1 MSALRPCTEMQTE
14 SSREFLKSCDMSH
27 SVVIASISDVLIPE
41 CIMII
46 ILFYEA
52 TPLSRAVA
60 GRVLCD
66 WWRAGL

>member
-41 CIMII
+41 CI
-46 ILFYEA
+46 ILSKA
-52 TPLSRAVA
+52 TQHMLDLKVVYYYPPVA
-60 GRVLCD
+60 
-66 WWRAGL
+66 